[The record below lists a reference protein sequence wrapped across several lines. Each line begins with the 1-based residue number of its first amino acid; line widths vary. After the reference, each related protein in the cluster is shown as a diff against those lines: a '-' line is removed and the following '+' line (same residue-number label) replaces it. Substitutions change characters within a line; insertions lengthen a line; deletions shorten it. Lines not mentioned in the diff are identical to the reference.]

1 MRSWADLSPARSPQ
15 RPHSPRSPRPSA
27 APCSTAT
34 SCDDAAALLRAA
46 EKLSRLLAA
55 STKSDS
61 VDVDLNDVPLALD
74 IEASCVADALAA
86 SRCLIRRWPTKTQ
99 RRATP
104 FPYAEL
110 DAEEPEWARGL
121 PPCVGQ
127 HAAEGAAPLPEYS
140 RAYAELLGRTLLESP
155 GGGARVESVA
165 ELARGAAIAEEER
178 ASAARFVVLHGL
190 GSLYVAPFPGGF
202 LELYSWPRRA
212 WRPSE
217 VSCVALFAQMIGQAI
232 ALFETR
238 LDRDRWRRRDSAQ
251 ASTSS
256 QRSATPIAARDVER
270 VLSRTASAA
279 CARLRASR
287 CVVRRIA
294 PGSSGELTS
303 AGCESDSAHAGASLP
318 LADSYCSM
326 LLERSVAEILQ
337 SARPLDFEGVTD
349 EGRPYTALAACIRDR
364 QGIPI
369 GAIEVSWDHKR
380 AVDDDERAALEHI
393 AESASVGLEHAARS
407 ERLSSALAHSAALM
421 RLTNTIRASL
431 DLETLLQTAAE
442 ALAAALPG
450 DRFVRRVFGRDRLL
464 PIQRTYSLEVAEPQP
479 GEDGNTPEA
488 SRRARALQTRPALT
502 GRGRGGGA
510 VPGVP
515 AGDAGVGDHAGAAA
529 GVFLGDELLALL
541 SVHSARDCAWPA
553 EDVALLDAVGDQLA
567 IAFSHA
573 RAFRLEREQRE
584 QLRQREEELNA
595 ALAQSN
601 VLSSIVDA
609 VRSSLDKARI
619 LQAAADALGPALH
632 VDRCTLW
639 GFPAAP
645 APATRILC
653 PSSPRGPPRGPR
665 LARRRRGARGDAGD
679 AAAGAAGGGT
689 RAEEEVAALE
699 DVLEAPGGGAVGDED
714 AALAA
719 AAAAAGVRGYL
730 EMEIKYGGEVV
741 GRLELHTAA
750 RREWAEADRRMLR
763 AVSRHLSVSL
773 AHARAFRVEQEHLAQ
788 LLRKNAELE
797 AAKADAE
804 QAVLAK
810 QNFLSVVTHELR
822 TPMQSTISICRLL
835 QDTGLTPQQE
845 EYLEIV
851 QNSGTALVELIG
863 EILDCGKIERGAME
877 LDVSAFSVR
886 SVVENVVDLLAPTAA
901 MKGLDFSVYVPP
913 GHALPPFLL
922 SDPRRI
928 RQILINLMGNSI
940 KFTARGAS
948 RRWHQLRLTVRDT
961 GCGIRPEDRAKLFAF
976 FSQLDQTRTR
986 HFEGS
991 GIGLFLSRNLAHLL
1005 GGEIA
1010 VESEGPGKGSSF
1022 TLSLRLQAGAGS
1034 EPSMVPQCE
1043 LKCLAGRPCLIA
1055 VENDTRHRYMREQFA
1070 VWGLSV
1076 LPQRPASADELR
1088 QVGRPAPHGPP
1099 ARRGASGRGAGGGG
1113 AGGGAEGPVLV
1124 ATDLVDRPLALSGP
1138 GAAVRWL
1145 LLVRPF
1151 GLDGSSA
1158 AGAGA
1163 PAENAQY
1170 LKKPVKQEKL
1180 FAALE
1185 ALLCPAELND
1195 GCPRIGKPDETAQL
1209 TDKIG
1214 PHIGQAHPLS
1224 VLLAED
1230 QPLNQRIVVLMLK
1243 KMGYGDVA
1251 VVGNGLEAVEAV
1263 ERRPFDVDWMM
1274 PELDGL
1280 SAARRI
1286 VETVPNE
1293 RRPSIVMLTA
1303 MGSRSDRDLCLS
1315 AGVQGYL
1322 LKPCRVEDLA
1332 RALVDVSKARR
1343 AHAGF
1348 FGGFIAPAN

>member
-1 MRSWADLSPARSPQ
+1 MAAAAAGRGPGEAA
-15 RPHSPRSPRPSA
+15 SA
-27 APCSTAT
+27 APQLQSEA
-34 SCDDAAALLRAA
+34 DRVLAHAADVGR
-46 EKLSRLLAA
+46 RLL
-55 STKSDS
+55 
-61 VDVDLNDVPLALD
+61 
-74 IEASCVADALAA
+74 
-86 SRCLIRRWPTKTQ
+86 
-99 RRATP
+99 
-104 FPYAEL
+104 
-110 DAEEPEWARGL
+110 
-121 PPCVGQ
+121 
-127 HAAEGAAPLPEYS
+127 
-140 RAYAELLGRTLLESP
+140 
-155 GGGARVESVA
+155 GGAR
-165 ELARGAAIAEEER
+165 
-178 ASAARFVVLHGL
+178 
-190 GSLYVAPFPGGF
+190 
-202 LELYSWPRRA
+202 
-212 WRPSE
+212 
-217 VSCVALFAQMIGQAI
+217 
-232 ALFETR
+232 
-238 LDRDRWRRRDSAQ
+238 
-251 ASTSS
+251 
-256 QRSATPIAARDVER
+256 
-270 VLSRTASAA
+270 
-279 CARLRASR
+279 CA
-287 CVVRRIA
+287 VRRVSGGAVEHAYPHRGTRRLPDVLASPEPLLLRGTAADGA
-294 PGSSGELTS
+294 P
-303 AGCESDSAHAGASLP
+303 
-318 LADSYCSM
+318 
-326 LLERSVAEILQ
+326 V
-337 SARPLDFEGVTD
+337 
-349 EGRPYTALAACIRDR
+349 TALAACIRGSTGR
-364 QGIPI
+364 PI
-369 GAIEVSWDHKR
+369 GAIEASWEG
-380 AVDDDERAALEHI
+380 ERLPLDSERTLLTNL

-450 DRFVRRVFGRDRLL
+450 DRFVVRYVEDAQPQAGGEARRPGMPPLAPDYFTSPVLQRRVFGRDRLL
-464 PIQRTYSLEVAEPQP
+464 PIQRAYSLEVAEPQP
-479 GEDGNTPEA
+479 GEDGSTPEFREFQRMMRG
-488 SRRARALQTRPALT
+488 SGITRALLR
-502 GRGRGGGA
+502 
-510 VPGVP
+510 
-515 AGDAGVGDHAGAAA
+515 

-645 APATRILC
+645 APGNAH
-653 PSSPRGPPRGPR
+653 PPPVVASWAAPGAPGSRAAAEALAAMPAMQRRVR
-665 LARRRRGARGDAGD
+665 LAAGRG
-679 AAAGAAGGGT
+679 
-689 RAEEEVAALE
+689 AEEEVAALE
-699 DVLEAPGGGAVGDED
+699 DVLESPPGGAVGDED

-719 AAAAAGVRGYL
+719 AAAAAGVRCAPARPPPGAAPRGGPDALQGYL

-940 KFTARGAS
+940 KFTARGSVELIVACDECEPPRAGS
-948 RRWHQLRLTVRDT
+948 PAAVAAGAAAGARAARPQWHQLRLTVRDT

-1022 TLSLRLQAGAGS
+1022 TLTLRLQSEQGS
-1034 EPSMVPQCE
+1034 EVSVVPQCAVPF
-1043 LKCLAGRPCLIA
+1043 LAARSCILA
-1055 VENDTRHRYMREQFA
+1055 VESDTTRRHLRDQFA

-1088 QVGRPAPHGPP
+1088 Q
-1099 ARRGASGRGAGGGG
+1099 
-1113 AGGGAEGPVLV
+1113 GPVLV

-1180 FAALE
+1180 FRALD
-1185 ALLCPAELND
+1185 ALFSPVPPA
-1195 GCPRIGKPDETAQL
+1195 GTSPAGSPRGSPRGVRASSQPL
-1209 TDKIG
+1209 QSIG

-1332 RALVDVSKARR
+1332 RALVDVSKARQLGHGTTFF
-1343 AHAGF
+1343 HA
-1348 FGGFIAPAN
+1348 ALP